1 MWTLPLGYWATTA
14 SQTSFLND
22 FTDKWEVEV
31 GDGVGGVARIV
42 AEVVVGVTVGS
53 TPGNRE
59 GLTHQTAPQ
68 SHILPRHRKARMVI
82 HWELWPTV
90 TMVSYPFIFNDRLKL
105 NYNWLCVCMF
115 AIQILTEK
123 IQRLSPS
130 LKFWLC
136 PPSRWAQLWALC
148 WPTTAPPVT
157 VTVAMSLK
165 VNVHRQTSTKAPT
178 PNHQD
183 PSAFQPCW
191 WLWNAR
197 LSLLIILRPRSSV
210 SAISIQ
216 RTKDLLQE
224 NQAVLHSVPAT
235 NQDMSRSTST
245 VPFSETADTPKF
257 YQQNSLPNTPQNRRG
272 GRGGRGRGRRGGRG
286 EHQHAQ
292 PRRPTLLEMVKT
304 PISSMHFTL
313 YELSLLR

>member
-1 MWTLPLGYWATTA
+1 
-14 SQTSFLND
+14 
-22 FTDKWEVEV
+22 
-31 GDGVGGVARIV
+31 
-42 AEVVVGVTVGS
+42 
-53 TPGNRE
+53 
-59 GLTHQTAPQ
+59 
-68 SHILPRHRKARMVI
+68 MVI
-82 HWELWPTV
+82 HWELWPAV

-136 PPSRWAQLWALC
+136 PLNRWAQLWAHC
-148 WPTTAPPVT
+148 WPTMAPPVR

-165 VNVHRQTSTKAPT
+165 VNLHLQTSTKAPT
-178 PNHQD
+178 PYQD
-183 PSAFQPCW
+183 PSTFQPCW
-191 WLWNAR
+191 LLWNAW
-197 LSLLIILRPRSSV
+197 LPLLIIPRPRSSV

-224 NQAVLHSVPAT
+224 NQALLHSVPAT
-235 NQDMSRSTST
+235 NQDTSRSTST
-245 VPFSETADTPKF
+245 VPFSEMADTPKF

-272 GRGGRGRGRRGGRG
+272 GRGRGGRGRGRRGGRG

-292 PRRPTLLEMVKT
+292 PKRPTLLEMVKT

-313 YELSLLR
+313 CELWVLIVEIIVCCWWMDLLKLFFLTSV